1 MRTTILLSAL
11 MMLAACGDDATGT
24 PDAGPGGSDAGGMAD
39 SGPGTDAGGGG
50 LSCADR
56 VPERPFGTAAGYRME
71 PFMLQDCNGDEYEFY
86 NEDYCESSITVVSIA
101 AGWCMP
107 CIMESMQLEAEI
119 NDRYAAQNV
128 RVVQIIVQKEDGS
141 QPDLAY
147 CTNWVNRFGLS
158 NVELIDPLQVTNIYF
173 PDGVLPSTIIV
184 DDTGTIRFR
193 ENGATD
199 GLTSLRAR
207 IEEVLMQMG
216 RL

>member
-1 MRTTILLSAL
+1 MRTTIFVSAL
-11 MMLAACGDDATGT
+11 MMLAACGDDATGV
-24 PDAGPGGSDAGGMAD
+24 DAGDPMRVDSGGGTD
-39 SGPGTDAGGGG
+39 SGPAPDTAGG
-50 LSCADR
+50 LSCAER
-56 VPERPFGTAAGYRME
+56 VPGMPFGTALGRSLE
-71 PFMLQDCNGDEYEFY
+71 PFMLEACDGSMYEFY
-86 NEDYCESSITVVSIA
+86 NEDYCQSSLTVISIA

-107 CIMESMQLEAEI
+107 CIMESMQLEEQI

-158 NVELIDPLQVTNIYF
+158 NVELIDPLQLTNIYF

-184 DDTGTIRFR
+184 DDQGTIRFR

-207 IEEVLMQMG
+207 IDEVLRDMG
-216 RL
+216 RI